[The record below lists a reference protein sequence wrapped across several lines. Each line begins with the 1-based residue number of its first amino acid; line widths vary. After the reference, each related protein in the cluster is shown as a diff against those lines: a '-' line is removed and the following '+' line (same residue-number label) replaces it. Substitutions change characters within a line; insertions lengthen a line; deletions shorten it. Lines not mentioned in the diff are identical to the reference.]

1 MYFVVEHIDQLSQ
14 MTPSDSCFI
23 QAIPLND
30 NYHPKLSSLSL
41 IYYNDFKKGYIFVV
55 NHSEGFHLELDRIET
70 FISQHKKVYVL
81 DKKFHSYFLNTEN
94 YIDLQFVNM
103 NQSGKFEEF
112 DCNTVV
118 HRDFY
123 QKYPEDPNLNRIIPI
138 SKHYE
143 KCECLLNK
151 LLHLLEL
158 ETNIEME
165 ERLVKAYKK
174 VEEVGI
180 AIDEISFNKI
190 YKPNIKDYSIKNEL
204 IYGSYN
210 LYNVTGRPTNAFNG
224 VNFLAIP
231 KDQEHRKCFVPK
243 NDLLVEFDFDSYHLR
258 LIAQLTGYVFPD
270 GKSIHVQLGKQYFKT
285 SVLSEKEYKLSKE
298 ITFKQLYGGIEE
310 QYKEIPFFA
319 SLSNYIE
326 TEWKKYNTFGAV
338 VLPTGRTIKK
348 TQGLSKLQL
357 FNYIVQNMET
367 KQNVEKIEALQEYLE
382 DKKTKLILITYD
394 SFLFDFSA
402 DDGKQTLIDI
412 KNILQQGDMIV
423 KHKYGKDYSF

>member
-14 MTPSDSCFI
+14 MSPSDSCFI
-23 QAIPLND
+23 QAICLND
-30 NYHPKLSSLSL
+30 SYHPKLTSLSL

-55 NHSEGFHLELDRIET
+55 NHSEGFHLELDKIET
-70 FISQHKKVYVL
+70 FISQHSKVYVL
-81 DKKFHSYFLNTEN
+81 DKKYHSYFLNTKN
-94 YIDLQFVNM
+94 YIDLQFINM

-112 DCNTVV
+112 DCNTIV

-123 QKYPEDPNLNRIIPI
+123 QKHPEDPNLNRIIPI

-158 ETNIEME
+158 ETDVEMQN
-165 ERLVKAYKK
+165 RLIDAYKK
-174 VEEVGI
+174 VEENGI
-180 AIDEISFNKI
+180 AIDMHLFDKY
-190 YKPNIKDYSIKNEL
+190 YKPNNKNFSIKNQL
-204 IYGSYN
+204 LYGSYN

-231 KDQEHRKCFVPK
+231 KDQDHRKCFIPK
-243 NDLLVEFDFDSYHLR
+243 KDLLVEFDFDSYHLR
-258 LIAQLTGYVFPD
+258 LIAKLTGYTWDEKPP
-270 GKSIHVQLGKQYFKT
+270 HVILGKQYFNT
-285 SVLSEKEYKLSKE
+285 EVLSEAEYKKAKE

-348 TQGLSKLQL
+348 TQGLNKLQL

-367 KQNVEKIEALQEYLE
+367 KENVEKIEKLQDYLK
-382 DKKTKLILITYD
+382 DKQSELILITYD

-402 DDGKQTLIDI
+402 EDGKQTLIDI

>member
-1 MYFVVEHIDQLSQ
+1 MYFIVENTEQLSE
-14 MTPSDSCFI
+14 MSHCDSCFV
-23 QAIPLND
+23 QAVSSND

-41 IYYNDFKKGYIFVV
+41 IYYNDFKKGYVFVID
-55 NHSEGFHLELDRIET
+55 HSEGFSLQLQQVQN
-70 FISQHKKVYVL
+70 FLNLHKKVYVL
-81 DKKFHSYFLNTEN
+81 DKKFHSYFLDTSK
-94 YIDLQFVNM
+94 YIDLQFISM
-103 NQSGKFEEF
+103 NQVGKFESF
-112 DCNTVV
+112 NCDTVV

-123 QKYPEDPNLNRIIPI
+123 QKYPDDPKLNQIIPI

-151 LLHLLEL
+151 IWHLMEL
-158 ETNIEME
+158 ETSVEME
-165 ERLVKAYKK
+165 DRLVNAYKK
-174 VEEVGI
+174 VEENGI
-180 AIDEISFNKI
+180 AINLSHFDKT
-190 YKPNIKDYSIKNEL
+190 YKTNVKQYSIKNAL

-210 LYNVTGRPTNAFNG
+210 LYNITGRPTNAFNG
-224 VNFLAIP
+224 INFLAIQ
-231 KDQEHRKCFVPK
+231 KDKEHRQCFVPK
-243 NDLLVEFDFDSYHLR
+243 NDLLVEFDFDAYHLR
-258 LIAQLTGYVFPD
+258 LIAKLTDYKFQREE
-270 GKSIHVQLGKQYFKT
+270 SIHVELGKMYFNT
-285 SVLSEKEYKLSKE
+285 PVLTEKEYKKAKE

-319 SLSNYIE
+319 SLNSYIE

-348 TQGLSKLQL
+348 TQGLNKLQL

-367 KQNVEKIEALQEYLE
+367 KENVEKIEKLLEYLK
-382 DKKTKLILITYD
+382 DKKTDLILITYD

-402 DDGKQTLIDI
+402 EDGKQTLIDI

>member
-14 MTPSDSCFI
+14 MLPSDSCFI
-23 QAIPLND
+23 QAVSGND
-30 NYHPKLSSLSL
+30 NCHPKLSNLSL
-41 IYYNDFKKGYIFVV
+41 IYYNDFKKGYIFVID
-55 NHSEGFHLELDRIET
+55 HSEGFSLKKNQVES
-70 FISQHKKVYVL
+70 FINSHKKVYVL
-81 DKKFHSYFLNTEN
+81 DKKFHSYFLDLSNC
-94 YIDLQFVNM
+94 IDLQFVNM
-103 NQSGKFEEF
+103 DQTGKFEEF
-112 DCNTVV
+112 DCSTVV

-123 QKYPEDPNLNRIIPI
+123 QRFPDDPHLNRIIPI

-143 KCECLLNK
+143 KCECLMNK
-151 LLHLLEL
+151 LWHLVEL
-158 ETNIEME
+158 ETDIEMQN
-165 ERLVKAYKK
+165 RLVNAYKK
-174 VEEVGI
+174 VEEIGI
-180 AIDEISFNKI
+180 AIDTNLFDKY
-190 YKPNIKDYSIKNEL
+190 YKPNNKNYSIKNQL
-204 IYGSYN
+204 LYGSYN

-231 KDQEHRKCFVPK
+231 KDQDHRKCFIPK
-243 NDLLVEFDFDSYHLR
+243 KDLLVEFDFDSYHLR
-258 LIAQLTGYVFPD
+258 LIAKLTGYEWKDQHP
-270 GKSIHVQLGKQYFKT
+270 HVALGRQYFNT
-285 SVLSEKEYKLSKE
+285 EVLSEAEYKKAKE

-310 QYKEIPFFA
+310 QYKEIAFFS

-348 TQGLSKLQL
+348 TQGLNKLQL

-367 KQNVEKIEALQEYLE
+367 KENVEKIEKLQDYL
-382 DKKTKLILITYD
+382 KHKQSQLILITYD

-402 DDGKQTLIDI
+402 EDGKQTLIDI